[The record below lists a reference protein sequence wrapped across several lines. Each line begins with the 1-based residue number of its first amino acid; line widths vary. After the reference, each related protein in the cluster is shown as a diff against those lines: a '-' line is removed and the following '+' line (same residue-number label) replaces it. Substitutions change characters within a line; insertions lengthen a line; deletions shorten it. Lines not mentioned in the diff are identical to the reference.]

1 MRDIAEIQER
11 ISEAF
16 ASSASVDVVETTV
29 EQRVPPI
36 GLGSEAKPASR
47 SSIGGLLA
55 RIVQWRR
62 TTPSARLQRD
72 LKNAEA
78 ESAAKSRQIA
88 TVVHELR
95 TPLNGILGMTHL
107 FGQTRLTAE
116 QQNYLSGIRQS
127 GYALA
132 QLVEDLLDY
141 STLEAGRF
149 RLNTRA
155 ADLRQLIEGVVEMLA
170 PRAHGKRIEIAATV
184 SAEVPELLD
193 IDPARLRQVLF
204 NVVGNAVKFTTI
216 GGVLVRVLL
225 EESGMIAISVA
236 DTGPGMTPEEQAQ
249 IFGEYE
255 QVGSAEARSEGTGL
269 GLGIAS
275 RILSEFGGSLS
286 VTSRKGTGSTFIIRF
301 PLRLAEDAAAGDHDR
316 SRALLR
322 SRVLLLAPEGPAAIA
337 TVASIETLGGV
348 CRHVSSPQNVQM
360 LIDRAAAIGSPY
372 TDLIVDHR
380 LASEYACEPSHSAL
394 HRILLVNPEER
405 ASQPQDFFD
414 AWLIRPLRE
423 KSLIDVLSGRL
434 RGFGTRDAFA
444 DRAAPSAPP
453 PKQEEKVEQEPGL
466 DILLGEDDP
475 VNAMLV
481 SAILRKA
488 GHRVRLMQDFP
499 SLTGALGEAAADL
512 VICDMH
518 MPGGTIVD
526 FLTHRATV
534 DVRDIP
540 VVVLTGDSRGEA
552 RRKVIEHGACKVL
565 QKPVDPGVLIE
576 EVRLL
581 GRTAVELKQA
591 R

>member
-1 MRDIAEIQER
+1 
-11 ISEAF
+11 
-16 ASSASVDVVETTV
+16 
-29 EQRVPPI
+29 
-36 GLGSEAKPASR
+36 
-47 SSIGGLLA
+47 
-55 RIVQWRR
+55 
-62 TTPSARLQRD
+62 
-72 LKNAEA
+72 
-78 ESAAKSRQIA
+78 
-88 TVVHELR
+88 
-95 TPLNGILGMTHL
+95 
-107 FGQTRLTAE
+107 
-116 QQNYLSGIRQS
+116 
-127 GYALA
+127 
-132 QLVEDLLDY
+132 
-141 STLEAGRF
+141 
-149 RLNTRA
+149 
-155 ADLRQLIEGVVEMLA
+155 
-170 PRAHGKRIEIAATV
+170 
-184 SAEVPELLD
+184 
-193 IDPARLRQVLF
+193 
-204 NVVGNAVKFTTI
+204 
-216 GGVLVRVLL
+216 
-225 EESGMIAISVA
+225 
-236 DTGPGMTPEEQAQ
+236 MTPEEQMQ

-255 QVGSAEARSEGTGL
+255 QVGSAEARSGGTGL

-316 SRALLR
+316 GRSLSR

-337 TVASIETLGGV
+337 TVASIETLGGL

-360 LIDRAAAIGSPY
+360 LIDRAAAIGSSY

-380 LASEYACEPSHSAL
+380 LASEYACEPSHSSL

-434 RGFGTRDAFA
+434 RGFGVRDAFTE
-444 DRAAPSAPP
+444 RAATPVAP
-453 PKQEEKVEQEPGL
+453 KLEQQEEEKREPGL

-481 SAILRKA
+481 AAILRKA
-488 GHRVRLMQDFP
+488 GHRVRLTEDFP
-499 SLTGALGEAAADL
+499 SLSSAFAEAATDL

-526 FLTHRATV
+526 FLAHRITQEQR
-534 DVRDIP
+534 DVP

-552 RRKVIEHGACKVL
+552 RRKVIEHGARKVL
-565 QKPVDPGVLIE
+565 QKPVDPSALIE

-581 GRTAVELKQA
+581 GRNATELKQV